1 MRLKLI
7 SFLFVFIAV
16 TLAVFPIEAFKVTGA
31 SLSVSEREYSGSC
44 PHRFTF
50 TGRITTNRGGTVR
63 YRWLRSDGSRGAE
76 TALVFTMAGTKTVS
90 TYWQLGGTM
99 GTYPDRW
106 MQLEITA
113 PNSRTSNKAV
123 FDLKC
128 IPQVRLERK
137 IYKVSGRVIAV
148 GNSHV
153 EWLNGLQ
160 VKVKLA
166 NGTRTV
172 STSTVTFAND
182 GICRYTLILF
192 NAPGRYRVTVEPVH
206 PTDPAKFHLCYGS
219 PDPATIWVELTEAA
233 PEAINKNFDLSW
245 SWRHLDMNQEAFD
258 SPCW

>member
-1 MRLKLI
+1 VRLKLI

-31 SLSVSEREYSGSC
+31 SLSVSEREYTGFC

-63 YRWLRSDGSRGAE
+63 YRWLRSDGSTGAE
-76 TALVFTMAGTKTVS
+76 TALVFTTAGTKTVS

-99 GTYPDRW
+99 GTYHDRW
-106 MQLEITA
+106 MQIEIVA

-137 IYKVSGRVIAV
+137 IYKVSGRIIA
-148 GNSHV
+148 GGSHAD
-153 EWLNGLQ
+153 WLSGLQ
-160 VKVKLA
+160 LKVKLMR
-166 NGTRTV
+166 GTRTV
-172 STSTVTFAND
+172 STCTAAFNND
-182 GICRYTLILF
+182 GICPYSLIVF
-192 NAPGRYRVTVEPVH
+192 NAPGSYRVTVETVH
-206 PTDPAKFHLCYGS
+206 PTDPDKFHLCYGS
-219 PDPATIWVELTEAA
+219 TDPASISVTLTEAA